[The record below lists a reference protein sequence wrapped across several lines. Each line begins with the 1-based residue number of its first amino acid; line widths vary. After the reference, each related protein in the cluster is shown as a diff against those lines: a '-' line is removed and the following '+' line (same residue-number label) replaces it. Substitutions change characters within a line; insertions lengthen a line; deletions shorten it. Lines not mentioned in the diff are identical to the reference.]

1 MALVGAGG
9 DSGGPQPRPAPTPAT
24 LTADV
29 AGGTVTHMTITTRVR
44 TGTRSRITSQGQITV
59 PKVVRDAMGVGP
71 GDELEFEPM
80 GEGYLV
86 RPRPR
91 RSVLEFAGIAGRA
104 STRIPSTADELD
116 RLIDEGMATEAA
128 RGARPGRPPRPRR

>member
-1 MALVGAGG
+1 M
-9 DSGGPQPRPAPTPAT
+9 SISTRS
-24 LTADV
+24 
-29 AGGTVTHMTITTRVR
+29 RVR
-44 TGTRSRITSQGQITV
+44 ARSRITTQGQITV

-80 GEGYLV
+80 GEGYLI

-104 STRIPSTADELD
+104 SGRIPATANALD
-116 RLIDEGMATEAA
+116 RLIDEGMAAEAA
-128 RGARPGRPPRPRR
+128 RGGSPRRRPRARI

>member
-1 MALVGAGG
+1 MTDRILSRQFHAT
-9 DSGGPQPRPAPTPAT
+9 RPGIVAP
-24 LTADV
+24 LTADL
-29 AGGTVTHMTITTRVR
+29 AAGTVAPMTITTRVR
-44 TGTRSRITSQGQITV
+44 TRTRSRITTQGQITV

-80 GEGYLV
+80 AEGYLV

-104 STRIPSTADELD
+104 SARIPSTADELD
-116 RLIDEGMATEAA
+116 RLIDEGMAVEAA
-128 RGARPGRPPRPRR
+128 RGTRPGRPRGPRS